1 MPHDNEKQR
10 SLKRRFLL
18 ILGVSVFVALIIFG
32 LMFIFWDKMPFN
44 LTVTQRR
51 WFGGVVIAYA
61 LIRFPRML
69 RKNADDE

>member
-1 MPHDNEKQR
+1 
-10 SLKRRFLL
+10 
-18 ILGVSVFVALIIFG
+18 VFTALIIFG

>member
-18 ILGVSVFVALIIFG
+18 ILGVSIFVALLVLG
-32 LMFIFWDKMPFN
+32 LMFIFWDNMPFN
-44 LTVTQRR
+44 LTLSQRR
-51 WFGGVVIAYA
+51 WFGGFVIVYA

-69 RKNADDE
+69 RKDADDE